1 MKDGRE
7 LRREG
12 KGKGTGETDMKPD
25 VCIIPQIARSISF
38 IPLPQCRVTFSPS
51 PSLRGD
57 FFSPIIVPA
66 SSVRECA
73 PIGTHRDSLC
83 VCYYGRCCHRRR
95 RRSPPLPDCS
105 QSPIRLRL
113 CRLQRRLP
121 ARPGPSRPRR
131 TESRPVWFFVSQTL
145 GVID

>member
-95 RRSPPLPDCS
+95 RRRSLPSPTAP
-105 QSPIRLRL
+105 SPRSASASAAFSAA
-113 CRLQRRLP
+113 CLP
-121 ARPGPSRPRR
+121 APAPPGPDGRSLGLSGFLCPRL
-131 TESRPVWFFVSQTL
+131 S
-145 GVID
+145 G